1 VRPSTATDVYAD
13 LGMRRVV
20 NAAATLTRLGGS
32 IMPRPVIEAMIQA
45 SRSFV
50 DLPELQRRCGERLA
64 KLTKNEAAYVCSGA
78 AAGLTLTTAACVT
91 GVDPAKI
98 ARLPSNLG
106 GLKNEVIV
114 HRCQRNGYDFAV
126 RQAGVT
132 IVEIGFPGVTQ
143 AWELEAAISDR
154 TAAVVY
160 FAGAHF
166 ERGALPLRTT
176 VEIAHRRG
184 VPVIVDGAA
193 QIPPVANLW
202 EYTTSAGADLAVFSG
217 GKGLRGPQSSGLIV
231 GRADLIEA
239 IRLNGPPNQAIGRPM
254 KVGKEEMVGLVA
266 AVEWY
271 LGQDEPALI
280 ERYERQVARVV
291 ESVGNIP
298 GLTAQ
303 RDFPSEAGQ
312 PMPRALVRL
321 DATKIGLDRDEIVR
335 RLHEGDPYVE
345 VANSGKDGIWINPQ
359 TLEDGEEKIVIDRL
373 LAALAPARGGR
384 K

>member
-1 VRPSTATDVYAD
+1 
-13 LGMRRVV
+13 MRRVI

-32 IMPRPVIEAMIQA
+32 IMPPLVIEAMIQA

-64 KLTKNEAAYVCSGA
+64 KLTRNEAAYVSSGA
-78 AAGLTLTTAACVT
+78 AAGLTLTTAACIT
-91 GVDPAKI
+91 GVDRDRI
-98 ARLPSNLG
+98 ARLPNLD
-106 GLKNEVIV
+106 GLKNEVVI

-126 RQAGVT
+126 RQTGVRV
-132 IVEIGFPGVTQ
+132 VEIGDLDLGVTQ
-143 AWELEAAISDR
+143 AQELEVAIGER

-160 FAGAHF
+160 FAGANF

-193 QIPPVANLW
+193 QIPPISNLW
-202 EYTTSAGADLAVFSG
+202 EFTSDAGADLAVFSG

-231 GRADLIEA
+231 GRADLIDA
-239 IRLNGPPNQAIGRPM
+239 VRLNGPPNQAIGRPM
-254 KVGKEEMVGLVA
+254 KVGKEEMIGLVA

-271 LGQDEPALI
+271 LGQDEPGLI
-280 ERYERQVARVV
+280 RRYERQVARVV
-291 ESVGNIP
+291 ESLGKLP
-298 GLTAQ
+298 GLTAE

-312 PMPRALVRL
+312 PMPRALVRF
-321 DATKIGLDRDEIVR
+321 DAGELGFDRDEVVR

-345 VANSGKDGIWINPQ
+345 VSNSGKDGIWINPQ
-359 TLEDGEEKIVIDRL
+359 TLEDGDEKIVIDRL

-384 K
+384 

>member
-1 VRPSTATDVYAD
+1 MRPSTATDVYAD